1 MCGIWDTLTRAN
13 HTPIFGGFAGVRVE
27 HTVILFS
34 VLLDRCYSD
43 KNISP
48 ICTGILIQ
56 ILIQTGC
63 VYTEAKWISNPDS
76 DHLSHVDCD
85 PDSNRD
91 SGPGA
96 RVNAVIDTCICT
108 ILPRQIRTKKCYM

>member
-1 MCGIWDTLTRAN
+1 MGHFDPGKPHAHIWGICWSTC
-13 HTPIFGGFAGVRVE
+13 E

-63 VYTEAKWISNPDS
+63 VYTEAKWI
-76 DHLSHVDCD
+76 
-85 PDSNRD
+85 
-91 SGPGA
+91 
-96 RVNAVIDTCICT
+96 
-108 ILPRQIRTKKCYM
+108 QIRTQTTSPMWTVIQIRIGTRDLVLV